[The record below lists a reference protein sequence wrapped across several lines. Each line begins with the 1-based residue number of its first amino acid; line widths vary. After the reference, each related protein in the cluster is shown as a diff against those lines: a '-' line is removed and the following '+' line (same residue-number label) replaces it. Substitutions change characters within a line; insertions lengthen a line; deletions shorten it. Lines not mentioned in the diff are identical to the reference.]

1 MTQDQTVSRRRT
13 FEWTDPAVTAELLAT
28 MSGLDYLTGMAQG
41 RCPLFPAGIL
51 IGLGEAHFAFGTAR
65 VSLDPA
71 EYHCNPMGTM
81 HGGVLATLLDCVLG
95 PAALSTL
102 PAGRG
107 HTTLSME
114 LKFTRAVKPETG
126 RLTAVGEIVTNG
138 RRIITTEGRVIDAG
152 GRIYATGTST
162 LMVFDQ
168 PARNHE
174 AAAIHTV
181 QREGTSC

>member
-1 MTQDQTVSRRRT
+1 MIQDQTVSRRRT
-13 FEWTDPAVTAELLAT
+13 FEWADPAATAASLTT
-28 MSGLDYLTGMAQG
+28 MSGLDYLTGMAEG
-41 RCPLFPAGIL
+41 RYPIFPAGIL
-51 IGLGEAHFAFGTAR
+51 IGLGEAHFGFGTAR

-71 EYHCNPMGTM
+71 EFHCNPMGTM

-114 LKFTRAVKPETG
+114 LKFTRAVKPGTG
-126 RLTAVGEIVTNG
+126 RLTAIGDIVTNG
-138 RRIITTEGRVIDAG
+138 RRIITTEGRVTDGG

-162 LMVFDQ
+162 LLVFDQ
-168 PARNHE
+168 PAPG
-174 AAAIHTV
+174 A
-181 QREGTSC
+181 G